1 MAELERNSHV
11 ENSILLML
19 SGGRDSFLSACRLIE
34 QGKRVYMITYDNKC
48 MSNAKGAQEVAERII
63 QRYGPE
69 KAVFV
74 GIQSVAAHLYR
85 LQKNY
90 LYQTLQESSQK
101 YPNLRPAQMP
111 CLACHTGMYIESI
124 AYCKAHNIPAI
135 AEGAREIQGFFVE
148 LPEMVERYE
157 KLAKDYDITIELPVY
172 KLKDDWERKLELA
185 DRGFVPKTF
194 EPQCWLG
201 CPLGENLNEE
211 ERRSLAAYY
220 DAEMEPKLEKLID
233 ARIAAMKHEETMITE
248 DEL

>member
-1 MAELERNSHV
+1 MAELEKNSHV

-48 MSNAKGAQEVAERII
+48 MSNTKGAQEVAERII
-63 QRYGPE
+63 QRYGSE

-90 LYQTLQESSQK
+90 LYQTIQESSQK
-101 YPNLRPAQMP
+101 YPYLRPAQMP

-135 AEGAREIQGFFVE
+135 AEGARKIQGFFVE
-148 LPEMVERYE
+148 LPEMVERYK
-157 KLAKDYDITIELPVY
+157 KLAQKYNITVELPVY

-185 DRGFVPKTF
+185 DRGFIPKTF
-194 EPQCWLG
+194 EPQCSLG
-201 CPLGENLNEE
+201 CPLGENLNEDE
-211 ERRSLAAYY
+211 KRSLGAYY
-220 DAEMEPKLEKLID
+220 DAEIEPELETLIKT
-233 ARIAAMKHEETMITE
+233 RIAAMKHERTMITE
-248 DEL
+248 DEI